1 MDLTQTIAP
10 DSSQLNADDLIQ
22 GPVTVTIESVTA
34 GNPEQ
39 PVNINVTEFPG
50 RAYRPSK
57 SMRRVLVAAW
67 GGKSSAYVGRR
78 LTLYRDPNIR
88 FGREAVGGIR
98 ISHLSHIEK
107 PITLPLMVS
116 RGKREQFTVKPLPA
130 DTPTAAPSIS
140 DQQIEDAATVD
151 ELRELWHQA
160 TPEQQARI
168 QQRVQE
174 LLENTDE

>member
-1 MDLTQTIAP
+1 MDLTHTIAP

-22 GPVTVTIESVTA
+22 GPVTVTVESVTA

-67 GGKSSAYVGRR
+67 GSKSSEYVGRR
-78 LTLYRDPNIR
+78 LTLYRDTNIR

-98 ISHLSHIEK
+98 ISALSHLDK
-107 PITLPLMVS
+107 PLTLPLMVS

-130 DTPTAAPSIS
+130 DTPTPAPSIS
-140 DQQIEDAATVD
+140 DQQIADATTVD
-151 ELRELWHQA
+151 ELRQLWAHGDEMQKKAIEHRVTELQD
-160 TPEQQARI
+160 
-168 QQRVQE
+168 
-174 LLENTDE
+174 TDV